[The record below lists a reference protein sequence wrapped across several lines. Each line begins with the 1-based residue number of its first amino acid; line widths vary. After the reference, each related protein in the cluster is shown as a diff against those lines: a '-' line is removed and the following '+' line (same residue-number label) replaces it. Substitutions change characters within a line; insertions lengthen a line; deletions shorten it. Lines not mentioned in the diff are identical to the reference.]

1 MQTQQQG
8 SLSDPP
14 SVAVTSVFTDYRA
27 PSEGYDE
34 LYSPDGRMRP
44 HWSRFATAIG
54 KVGNAELARR
64 WTHAKRLIHE
74 NGVTFGAYGD
84 PLDKPRPWELD
95 ALPLLLSQDE
105 WDVISD
111 GLKQRAQ
118 VLELTLAD
126 LYGPRHLIREGVL
139 PPEIL
144 FSHPGYYTSLH
155 GLQPSLGKYLH
166 NIAADLG
173 RAPDGAWWVLADR
186 TEAPSG
192 SGYALENRVVS
203 SRMLPEAFRSC
214 NVRRLAG
221 YFRALRET
229 CHKMAPKHNDNP
241 RIVLLSQGPESNNY
255 FEDTYLSRYLGYTL
269 VVGADLTVRDRGVF
283 LKTLG
288 GLFPVDVIIRRPNTA
303 DCDSLDLPSEAPSA
317 IAGLVDAARAGK
329 VAIINPLG
337 CGLVE
342 SPIFMAYISD
352 LCQKLLGED
361 LRLPSV
367 ATWWCGDPK
376 SREYVLANLDRLV
389 IKRAFRRRG
398 KERKATQE
406 LKNLTNAQIVERIM
420 SSPAAYVGQERVKRS
435 SVPNWR
441 DGRVSSAFVAMRTFM
456 VASGDSYEV
465 LPGGL
470 ARTSADLVSLE
481 VSLVSGEG
489 SKDVWVQA
497 KEPPPQDT
505 LMRGVLDTVKLRRR
519 GDDLPSRVADDIFW
533 LGRLVERSDQ
543 SARLV
548 RAVTNRLTSESGGIT
563 RPEMPV
569 LLRTMVDQGQ
579 IEPGFVVAG
588 MRDLLP
594 SIEEILPLSVY
605 DASASGSLRSM
616 LASTYSIASRVRDRL
631 SADSWRILVRIDEQF
646 RAPSSGVSDLADLLN
661 MSNELIVDLA
671 AFIGMMQESMTRTQ
685 AYYFMD
691 LGLRIE
697 RASQTS
703 KLLSNC
709 LAFDQEIQG
718 EVLEALLQI
727 CDSVMTY
734 RYRYLSNLSYVPVLD
749 LLLTDETN
757 PRSVLYQLL
766 RIKERVDQLS
776 LKDSQLMTKEQR
788 ILMSALYTLQM
799 LDVEEMASKHSK
811 GERQDLTSVF
821 DLLSQVL
828 PQLSQTITD
837 KYLVH
842 TGPSRLMTSVD
853 QVQVDRP

>member
-8 SLSDPP
+8 SPSDPQG
-14 SVAVTSVFTDYRA
+14 VAVTSVFTDYRA
-27 PSEGYDE
+27 PAKGYDE
-34 LYSPDGRMRP
+34 LYTAEGKMRP
-44 HWSRFATAIG
+44 QWKQFASAIG
-54 KVGNAELARR
+54 RIGNDELARR
-64 WTHAKRLIHE
+64 WAHAKRLIHE

-95 ALPLLLSQDE
+95 ALPFLLSQNE
-105 WDVISD
+105 WDIVSA

-118 VLELTLAD
+118 VLELTLTD
-126 LYGPRHLIREGVL
+126 LYGPRKSIRDGIL

-144 FSHPGYYTSLH
+144 FAHPGYYTALH
-155 GLQPSLGKYLH
+155 GLKPSLGRYLH
-166 NIAADLG
+166 NVAADLG
-173 RAPDGAWWVLADR
+173 RAPDGEWWVLADR

-192 SGYALENRVVS
+192 SGYALENRVVA
-203 SRMLPEAFRSC
+203 SRMLPEAFRNC
-214 NVRRLAG
+214 NVRRLAA
-221 YFRALRET
+221 YYRALRET

-241 RIVLLSQGPESNNY
+241 RIVLLSQGPQSKNY

-269 VVGADLTVRDRGVF
+269 VVGADLTVRDRSVW

-288 GLFPVDVIIRRPNTA
+288 GLYPVDVIIRRPNTA
-303 DCDSLDLPSEAPSA
+303 DCDSLDLPTEASGA
-317 IAGLVDAARAGK
+317 IAGLVDAAMAGN

-337 CGLVE
+337 SGLVE
-342 SPIFMAYISD
+342 SPIFMAYVGQLCKTLLDQD
-352 LCQKLLGED
+352 LQ
-361 LRLPSV
+361 LPSV
-367 ATWWCGDPK
+367 ATWWCGD
-376 SREYVLANLDRLV
+376 SQARDYVLANLDRLV

-398 KERKATQE
+398 KERKATKE
-406 LKNLTNAQIVERIM
+406 LRNLTNAQLTERILA
-420 SSPAAYVGQERVKRS
+420 SPTAYVGQERVSRS

-441 DGRVSSAFVAMRTFM
+441 DGHVTSAYVAMRAFM
-456 VASGDSYEV
+456 ITSGDSYEV

-470 ARTSADLVSLE
+470 ARTSSELVSLE

-497 KEPPPQDT
+497 KEPPPQDS
-505 LMRGVLDTVKLRRR
+505 LMQGRFDTVKLRRR
-519 GDDLPSRVADDIFW
+519 GDDLPSRVADDIYW
-533 LGRLVERSDQ
+533 LGRQVERADQ
-543 SARLV
+543 AARLL
-548 RAVTNRLTSESGGIT
+548 RAVTNRLTSESGGYL
-563 RPEMPV
+563 RPEMPM

-579 IEPGFVVAG
+579 IEPGFVVEG
-588 MRDLLP
+588 MRELLP
-594 SIEEILPLSVY
+594 SIEEVLPLSIY
-605 DASASGSLRSM
+605 DATASGSLRSM

-631 SADSWRILVRIDEQF
+631 SADSWRILVRVDEQF
-646 RAPSSGVSDLADLLN
+646 RAPASGTSDLADLLN

-703 KLLSNC
+703 KLLNNC
-709 LAFDQEIQG
+709 LSVDHEVQG

-766 RIKERVDQLS
+766 RIKDRVDQLPRT
-776 LKDSQLMTKEQR
+776 DSQSMTSEQR
-788 ILMSALYTLQM
+788 ILMSALYALQM
-799 LDVEEMASKHSK
+799 LDVEAMAEKHAL
-811 GERQDLTSVF
+811 GERHDLTGVF
-821 DLLSQVL
+821 DQLSIAL
-828 PQLSQTITD
+828 PQLSQAITN

-842 TGPSRLMTSVD
+842 AGPARLMISVD
-853 QVQVDRP
+853 QARMDKP